1 MSEHKTQG
9 NDLIFALDI
18 GTRSVIGVVGKAEG
32 DRFKVLDVETAEH
45 KKRAMLDGQIDN
57 IRQVAELAR
66 QVTQRLEERLDV
78 TLERVCVAAAGRA
91 LQTQRGTFSLELP
104 ESGSITME
112 QIGQLET
119 GAVSAAEEALQAEGD
134 ERRQLFLVGYTVTQ
148 YRLDHYPMTVLL
160 DHSGR
165 EIEADVVA
173 TFLPGEV
180 VESLYAAMRAAGLQV
195 SSMTL
200 EPIAAMNAA
209 IPAELRLLNL
219 ALVDIGAGTTDIALC
234 RDGSVTG
241 YTMATIAGDEITERL
256 MRSYLI
262 DFQTAENIKRSL
274 REGESV
280 HYTDIMGLE
289 NDLSYDE
296 VMAEIEEPM
305 EKLASAIAEQVVSV
319 NGAPPSALFLAGG
332 GSKLN
337 GLKERVAEKLN
348 MDEKRVAVAGNNFA
362 KSAYADTI
370 KLDNPE
376 YTTPLG
382 IAVSAGMGLL
392 NDSYVV
398 LLNGQPAKLFR
409 SGVMTL
415 RDILLM
421 NGYTYADMLGRTGK
435 SLTLTLDG
443 RHVVLRGE
451 PAMPAV
457 LTVNGEDAVLSAVV
471 HAGDRVNFV
480 PARSGA
486 DAHQTLGELLPEF
499 TGRALV
505 NNQDAGPDT
514 ALQNGD
520 VILTLT
526 RPAEV
531 RAAEEKAAAPMAT
544 AEPEAPVA
552 NAFHYEGLQSAA
564 STASAYTTLL
574 TDSAVGFYP
583 VDSTLQPTKLPEF
596 DTDAGSVQL
605 VMKAEEDGFFYSF
618 RVEWSEDVVT
628 LIPEK
633 VDGSLPDPPQ
643 PVEMTLSDATSY
655 MRYRIPSL
663 LGVSADDVK
672 NYRIY
677 VEDGKVLINGTPC
690 LRFKICRENPQTGG
704 NENSGDYYLSS
715 DRRHIYRLN
724 VETNEVEEV
733 DLSAP

>member
-119 GAVSAAEEALQAEGD
+119 GAVSAAEEALQTEGD

-262 DFQTAENIKRSL
+262 DFQTAESIKRSL

-520 VILTLT
+520 VVLTLT
-526 RPAEV
+526 RPGEV
-531 RAAEEKAAAPMAT
+531 WAAEEKAAAPMAT

-552 NAFHYEGLQSAA
+552 ETLPVMPVESPAVEEKPEIPVTPVAPMA
-564 STASAYTTLL
+564 PTAPVMTASPASGHMEITLNGEPL
-574 TDSAVGFYP
+574 
-583 VDSTLQPTKLPEF
+583 
-596 DTDAGSVQL
+596 
-605 VMKAEEDGFFYSF
+605 
-618 RVEWSEDVVT
+618 
-628 LIPEK
+628 
-633 VDGSLPDPPQ
+633 SLPGKGNGLPYYMMDLLQ
-643 PVEMTLSDATSY
+643 FSGLDLDHLDGPVRLEVNGEECGF
-655 MRYRIPSL
+655 RYVIKPRDC
-663 LGVSADDVK
+663 V
-672 NYRIY
+672 
-677 VEDGKVLINGTPC
+677 T
-690 LRFKICRENPQTGG
+690 IC
-704 NENSGDYYLSS
+704 Y
-715 DRRHIYRLN
+715 
-724 VETNEVEEV
+724 
-733 DLSAP
+733 A

>member
-91 LQTQRGTFSLELP
+91 LQTQRGSFSLELP

-119 GAVSAAEEALQAEGD
+119 GAVSAAEEALQTEGD

-209 IPAELRLLNL
+209 IPADLRLLNL

-289 NDLSYDE
+289 NELSYDE
-296 VMAEIEEPM
+296 VMTELEEPM

-520 VILTLT
+520 VVLTLT
-526 RPAEV
+526 RPGEV
-531 RAAEEKAAAPMAT
+531 WAAEEKAAAPMAA

-552 NAFHYEGLQSAA
+552 ETLPVMSVESPAVEEKPEIPVTPVAPVTPVTPVM
-564 STASAYTTLL
+564 TASPASGPMEITLNGEPL
-574 TDSAVGFYP
+574 
-583 VDSTLQPTKLPEF
+583 
-596 DTDAGSVQL
+596 
-605 VMKAEEDGFFYSF
+605 
-618 RVEWSEDVVT
+618 
-628 LIPEK
+628 
-633 VDGSLPDPPQ
+633 SLPGKGNGPPYYMMDLLQ
-643 PVEMTLSDATSY
+643 FSGLDLDHLDGPVRLEVNGEECGF
-655 MRYRIPSL
+655 RYVIKPRDC
-663 LGVSADDVK
+663 V
-672 NYRIY
+672 
-677 VEDGKVLINGTPC
+677 T
-690 LRFKICRENPQTGG
+690 IC
-704 NENSGDYYLSS
+704 Y
-715 DRRHIYRLN
+715 
-724 VETNEVEEV
+724 
-733 DLSAP
+733 A

>member
-112 QIGQLET
+112 QIRQLET
-119 GAVSAAEEALQAEGD
+119 GAVSAAEEALQTEGD

-219 ALVDIGAGTTDIALC
+219 ALVDIGAGTTDIAIC

-262 DFQTAENIKRSL
+262 DFQTAESIKRSL

-337 GLKERVAEKLN
+337 GLKERGAEKLN
-348 MDEKRVAVAGNNFA
+348 KDEKRVAVAGNNFA

-531 RAAEEKAAAPMAT
+531 RVPEQKAAAPMAT

-552 NAFHYEGLQSAA
+552 ETLPVMSVESPAA
-564 STASAYTTLL
+564 EEKPEVPVTPVAPETPVTPVAPMAPTAPVMTASPASGPMEITLNGEPL
-574 TDSAVGFYP
+574 
-583 VDSTLQPTKLPEF
+583 
-596 DTDAGSVQL
+596 
-605 VMKAEEDGFFYSF
+605 
-618 RVEWSEDVVT
+618 
-628 LIPEK
+628 
-633 VDGSLPDPPQ
+633 SLPGKGNGLPYYMMDLLQ
-643 PVEMTLSDATSY
+643 FSGLDLDHLDGPVRLEVNGEECGF
-655 MRYRIPSL
+655 RYVIKPRDC
-663 LGVSADDVK
+663 V
-672 NYRIY
+672 
-677 VEDGKVLINGTPC
+677 T
-690 LRFKICRENPQTGG
+690 IC
-704 NENSGDYYLSS
+704 Y
-715 DRRHIYRLN
+715 
-724 VETNEVEEV
+724 
-733 DLSAP
+733 A

>member
-91 LQTQRGTFSLELP
+91 LQTQRGSFSLELP

-119 GAVSAAEEALQAEGD
+119 GAVSAAEEALQTEGD

-296 VMAEIEEPM
+296 VMTEIEEPM

-514 ALQNGD
+514 ALENGD

-531 RAAEEKAAAPMAT
+531 RAAEEKAAAPVAV
-544 AEPEAPVA
+544 AEPETPVTEAPPVVQTVPAVEEKPEIPVTPVAPETPVTSVAPMAPTAPVM
-552 NAFHYEGLQSAA
+552 
-564 STASAYTTLL
+564 TASPASGPMEITLNGEPL
-574 TDSAVGFYP
+574 
-583 VDSTLQPTKLPEF
+583 
-596 DTDAGSVQL
+596 
-605 VMKAEEDGFFYSF
+605 
-618 RVEWSEDVVT
+618 
-628 LIPEK
+628 
-633 VDGSLPDPPQ
+633 SLPGKGNGLPYYMMDLLQ
-643 PVEMTLSDATSY
+643 FSGLDLDHLDGPVRLEVNGEECGF
-655 MRYRIPSL
+655 RYVIKPRDC
-663 LGVSADDVK
+663 V
-672 NYRIY
+672 
-677 VEDGKVLINGTPC
+677 T
-690 LRFKICRENPQTGG
+690 IC
-704 NENSGDYYLSS
+704 Y
-715 DRRHIYRLN
+715 
-724 VETNEVEEV
+724 
-733 DLSAP
+733 A

>member
-91 LQTQRGTFSLELP
+91 LQTQRGSFSLELP

-119 GAVSAAEEALQAEGD
+119 GAVSAAEEALQTEGD

-262 DFQTAENIKRSL
+262 DFQTAESIKRSL

-409 SGVMTL
+409 SGVM
-415 RDILLM
+415 

-531 RAAEEKAAAPMAT
+531 RAAEEKAAAPVAV
-544 AEPEAPVA
+544 AEPETPVTEAPPVVQTVPA
-552 NAFHYEGLQSAA
+552 VEEKPEIPVTPMAPTAPMM
-564 STASAYTTLL
+564 TASPASGPMEITLNGEPL
-574 TDSAVGFYP
+574 
-583 VDSTLQPTKLPEF
+583 
-596 DTDAGSVQL
+596 
-605 VMKAEEDGFFYSF
+605 
-618 RVEWSEDVVT
+618 
-628 LIPEK
+628 
-633 VDGSLPDPPQ
+633 SLPGKGNGLPYYMMDLLQ
-643 PVEMTLSDATSY
+643 FSGLDLDHLDGPVRLEVNGEECGF
-655 MRYRIPSL
+655 RYVIKPRDC
-663 LGVSADDVK
+663 V
-672 NYRIY
+672 
-677 VEDGKVLINGTPC
+677 T
-690 LRFKICRENPQTGG
+690 IC
-704 NENSGDYYLSS
+704 Y
-715 DRRHIYRLN
+715 
-724 VETNEVEEV
+724 
-733 DLSAP
+733 A

>member
-91 LQTQRGTFSLELP
+91 LQTQRGSFSLELP

-119 GAVSAAEEALQAEGD
+119 GAVSAAEEALQTEGD

-289 NDLSYDE
+289 NELSYDE
-296 VMAEIEEPM
+296 VMTEIEEPM

-552 NAFHYEGLQSAA
+552 ETLPVMSVESPAVEEKPEIPVTPVAPETPVTPVAPIAPTAPVMPA
-564 STASAYTTLL
+564 SPASGPMEITLNGEPL
-574 TDSAVGFYP
+574 
-583 VDSTLQPTKLPEF
+583 
-596 DTDAGSVQL
+596 
-605 VMKAEEDGFFYSF
+605 
-618 RVEWSEDVVT
+618 
-628 LIPEK
+628 
-633 VDGSLPDPPQ
+633 SLPGKGNGLPYYMMDLLQ
-643 PVEMTLSDATSY
+643 FSGLDLDHLDGPVRLEVNGEECGF
-655 MRYRIPSL
+655 RYVIKPRDC
-663 LGVSADDVK
+663 V
-672 NYRIY
+672 
-677 VEDGKVLINGTPC
+677 T
-690 LRFKICRENPQTGG
+690 IC
-704 NENSGDYYLSS
+704 Y
-715 DRRHIYRLN
+715 
-724 VETNEVEEV
+724 
-733 DLSAP
+733 A